1 MPDTIT
7 SPIEA
12 ITIQQAVAIVLLTMA
27 IGLAIMLLPNRRY
40 MLNKGDE
47 IALKK
52 VPLAVGLS
60 LIIVAITTGV
70 STGVLLKDALAHG
83 LYDMNLPI
91 VPLIEQVRLSPED
104 QSEEFGAYVEA
115 CAEKDKKPTNTIVS
129 MYRLTCPHCEAIYE
143 DLDARLRAMPYQHFW
158 VSSKSPVGV
167 QLRDLYDVKD
177 VPAIISFDA
186 NGRASASQ
194 KIWMTDA
201 AGNTQLDTA
210 ALDIIEHTLQTS
222 QPQDSAAQDSSTKD
236 QGTTKGDAKATKAGE
251 ATAKT
256 DETAKTS
263 KKQKT
268 Q

>member
-1 MPDTIT
+1 MPETIT

-12 ITIQQAVAIVLLTMA
+12 ITIQQAMAIVLLTMA

-47 IALKK
+47 VAPKK
-52 VPLAVGLS
+52 VPLAIGLS
-60 LIIVAITTGV
+60 LIAVAVATGV
-70 STGVLLKDALAHG
+70 SMGVLLKDALAHG
-83 LYDMNLPI
+83 LYDINLPI

-104 QSEEFGAYVEA
+104 QSEEFGAYVE
-115 CAEKDKKPTNTIVS
+115 ENGTPTNTIVS

-158 VSSKSPVGV
+158 VSSKSPVGA

-186 NGRASASQ
+186 KGRASVAL
-194 KIWMTDA
+194 IWTTDA

-210 ALDIIEHTLQTS
+210 ALDIIEHTLQAS
-222 QPQDSAAQDSSTKD
+222 QPEAPADDTKAEATKD
-236 QGTTKGDAKATKAGE
+236 APAEEKKPEEGKASTPEQPTGQ
-251 ATAKT
+251 AT
-256 DETAKTS
+256 E
-263 KKQKT
+263 QKPSD
-268 Q
+268 QAQ

>member
-27 IGLAIMLLPNRRY
+27 IGLAVMLLPNRRY
-40 MLNKGDE
+40 MLNKKDE

-52 VPLAVGLS
+52 VPLAIGLS
-60 LIIVAITTGV
+60 LIIIAIATGV

-115 CAEKDKKPTNTIVS
+115 CAEKDEKPTNTIVS

-143 DLDARLRAMPYQHFW
+143 DLDARLRAMSYRYFW

-186 NGRASASQ
+186 NGRASVNL
-194 KIWMTDA
+194 IWTTDA

-222 QPQDSAAQDSSTKD
+222 QPKDSITQDSSTKD
-236 QGTTKGDAKATKAGE
+236 QGTTKGDAKETKAGE
-251 ATAKT
+251 DAAKT
-256 DETAKTS
+256 DETTKPS